1 MAGVEQTEAAKAG
14 INMVV
19 NIIPAI
25 CTIIGL
31 IPLFFY
37 KLSNKKMAE
46 IAQELEKRKI
56 EKE

>member
-1 MAGVEQTEAAKAG
+1 
-14 INMVV
+14 MVV